1 MAIPPDSH
9 SEKPEHPSTYFV
21 QDRSNEEELIR
32 LDRQDRTMTEI
43 MGGVMAEQKDPA
55 SFERVLDVGCGPGW
69 WLIEAARTYPSISTL
84 AGLDVSERMLSYA
97 RAQAQAAQVS
107 DRVQFQVGDALR
119 MIEFPT
125 GYFDLVN
132 QRFGLGYL
140 RQWDWPKLLR
150 EYQRVCKPD
159 GIIRITELGAIPE
172 TNSLALRRLTE
183 LFTEALYRAGHL
195 FTLES
200 EGLTRHLAD
209 LMRQHG
215 IQQVQ
220 TKITKIGFL
229 TPEMRQDGGD
239 DARRAF
245 RTVVPFLRK
254 WTKLP
259 SDYQDIY
266 QQLVYETQQPD
277 FEATPTLTTV
287 WGTAV

>member
-1 MAIPPDSH
+1 MAIPPDSRPG
-9 SEKPEHPSTYFV
+9 KPEHPSTYFV

-32 LDRQDRTMTEI
+32 LDRQDRTMTEH

-69 WLIEAARTYPSISTL
+69 WLIETARTYPSISTL
-84 AGLDVSERMLSYA
+84 VGVDISEHIVSYA
-97 RAQAQAAQVS
+97 RAQAAQVS

-119 MIEFPT
+119 MLEFPT

-140 RQWDWPKLLR
+140 RQWDWPKLLK
-150 EYQRVCKPD
+150 EYQRVCKPE
-159 GIIRITELGAIPE
+159 GIIRITELGVLPE
-172 TNSLALRRLTE
+172 TNSPALRRLIE
-183 LFTEALYRAGHL
+183 LFIEALYQAGHL

-200 EGLTRHLAD
+200 EGLTRHLPD

-220 TKITKIGFL
+220 TTTTKTGSL
-229 TPEMRQDGGD
+229 TPEMWQELGD
-239 DARRAF
+239 DARRTF
-245 RTVVPFLRK
+245 RTIVPFLRK
-254 WTKLP
+254 WIKLP

-266 QQLVYETQQPD
+266 RQLVYETQQLD
-277 FEATPTLTTV
+277 YEATPMLTTV
-287 WGTAV
+287 WGTVG